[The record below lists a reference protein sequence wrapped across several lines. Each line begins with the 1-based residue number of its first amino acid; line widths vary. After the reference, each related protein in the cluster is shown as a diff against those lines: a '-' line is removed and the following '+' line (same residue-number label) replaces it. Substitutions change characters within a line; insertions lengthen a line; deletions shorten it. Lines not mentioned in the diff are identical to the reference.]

1 MTEQEP
7 ETVITLELRVPSEN
21 GVPGDIVGSVGRYGE
36 QWWGSAY
43 TDVRNFDSEAEA
55 EAWVREVTGIQ
66 TGPLDAEV
74 QDPA

>member
-1 MTEQEP
+1 MSDQEP
-7 ETVITLELRVPSEN
+7 ETVVTLELRAPGED
-21 GVPGDIVGSVGRYGE
+21 GRPGDIVGSVGRYGE

-66 TGPLDAEV
+66 VGGAGGEQPEG
-74 QDPA
+74 